1 MTVDEVF
8 KKFQKYNKAR
18 NLSNNTIKYYKTNCQ
33 RFKSFLKEKSIKY
46 ISDVNLNVIEDFTIQ
61 LQSIIDNAT
70 SINTILR
77 AIRAFLNYSAKMN
90 YSNKVEVIMLK
101 EEKKIKP
108 TYTDKEI
115 KLLLK
120 KPKLKKCGFGEYR
133 NWVMVNWLLSTGNRA
148 RTIRNIKIKDLDFEG
163 GYIKLRKTKNKH
175 QQLIPMGN
183 KLSKILTEYL
193 QYRNGNSDDYLFPN
207 IYDDKLST
215 SSLGTAIRRYNLK
228 RGVTKTSTH
237 LFRHTFAK
245 KYIKNGGDMFRLQK
259 ILGHKSLD
267 MVREYVNMFS
277 DDLKEGF
284 EKYNPLNEFTSIKE
298 KIKMNKGDE

>member
-101 EEKKIKP
+101 EEKK
-108 TYTDKEI
+108 DKAN
-115 KLLLK
+115 L
-120 KPKLKKCGFGEYR
+120 YR
-133 NWVMVNWLLSTGNRA
+133 
-148 RTIRNIKIKDLDFEG
+148 
-163 GYIKLRKTKNKH
+163 
-175 QQLIPMGN
+175 
-183 KLSKILTEYL
+183 
-193 QYRNGNSDDYLFPN
+193 
-207 IYDDKLST
+207 
-215 SSLGTAIRRYNLK
+215 
-228 RGVTKTSTH
+228 
-237 LFRHTFAK
+237 
-245 KYIKNGGDMFRLQK
+245 
-259 ILGHKSLD
+259 
-267 MVREYVNMFS
+267 
-277 DDLKEGF
+277 
-284 EKYNPLNEFTSIKE
+284 
-298 KIKMNKGDE
+298 